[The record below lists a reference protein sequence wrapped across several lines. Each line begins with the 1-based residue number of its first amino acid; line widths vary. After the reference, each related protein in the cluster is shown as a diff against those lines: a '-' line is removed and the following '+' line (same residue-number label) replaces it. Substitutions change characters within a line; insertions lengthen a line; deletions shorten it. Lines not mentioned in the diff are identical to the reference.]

1 MNNVFNEMVGIA
13 HGDGDASAFCEKAGI
28 DSVRN
33 LDIYFK
39 KLGLQ
44 DGRQWTYGEI
54 ANAYGFSRPR
64 AVQICQSTER
74 HLRRLFGC
82 AA

>member
-1 MNNVFNEMVGIA
+1 MNKNINELIGIA
-13 HGDGDASAFCEKAGI
+13 HGNGDAIAFCEKAGI

-44 DGRQWTYGEI
+44 DGHQWTYGEL
-54 ANAYGFSRPR
+54 AEAYGFSRPR
-64 AVQICQSTER
+64 AVQICQRTER
-74 HLRRLFGC
+74 WIQRFFGR